1 MSMLCKTGRGLK
13 FQRLAFLLRQNRY
26 YLGGVDCQ
34 F

>member
-1 MSMLCKTGRGLK
+1 MSILCKTETGLK

-26 YLGGVDCQ
+26 YLDGVHRQ